1 MINISNAQHL
11 CLLWIGIFIH
21 TVFKLFFSPVFCKK
35 EKKVTKQSHPQFRDS
50 HSITSRRL
58 SIASWEIFY
67 LFFPPHWCTVLYVVW
82 FSISLY
88 SQCNLFLVI
97 ISPKYLK
104 IQSFLLDSPLP
115 QHIKV
120 LSTHIGECRYLN
132 EPGALDH
139 CLQSTIS
146 VNWKVL

>member
-35 EKKVTKQSHPQFRDS
+35 EKKLQNNLTLSSGTAIPSPVEGSLLLHERFFIYFFHHIDALCCTWYGFQF
-50 HSITSRRL
+50 HFTL
-58 SIASWEIFY
+58 
-67 LFFPPHWCTVLYVVW
+67 
-82 FSISLY
+82 
-88 SQCNLFLVI
+88 CNLFLVI

-132 EPGALDH
+132 ERGALDH

>member
-58 SIASWEIFY
+58 SIASWEIFIY
-67 LFFPPHWCTVLYVVW
+67 FFHHIDALCCTWYGFQFHFTL
-82 FSISLY
+82 
-88 SQCNLFLVI
+88 CNLFLVI